1 MAEYDVLQVPANV
14 TRFDPRFDPAYSN
27 SRLLK
32 QHLPMPSGS

>member
-1 MAEYDVLQVPANV
+1 MAEYDVLQVPANL
-14 TRFDPRFDPAYSN
+14 TRLDPAYSN